1 MRVYQLRERSIGSY
15 ADVSREDL
23 INLIHEAGGR
33 EGGIVCMVTVTT
45 DRRLIGLSCHTGQ
58 TISYI

>member
-15 ADVSREDL
+15 ADIEREDL

-33 EGGIVCMVTVTT
+33 EGALFVGHCNN
-45 DRRLIGLSCHTGQ
+45 R
-58 TISYI
+58 